1 MIHLKSVSCRTQ
13 NQILFEDGLTVDI
26 KPGLTL
32 VRGGE
37 GRGKTSLLRLLAGRL
52 SPCAGRLERSH
63 ALTVV
68 WNDPTDPQD
77 EQQTGRSWLR
87 AQVGCFAQWNEAAA
101 DEAMVAFRLDEHLDK
116 RLFMLSTG
124 TRRKLAL
131 VMAWASGADLVLLDQ
146 PFAALDGRSREAL
159 LERFRQQMSL
169 PAMWVVADYEWPE
182 GLATDPPNTGFG
194 VIDLGD

>member
-1 MIHLKSVSCRTQ
+1 M
-13 NQILFEDGLTVDI
+13 
-26 KPGLTL
+26 
-32 VRGGE
+32 
-37 GRGKTSLLRLLAGRL
+37 A
-52 SPCAGRLERSH
+52 
-63 ALTVV
+63 
-68 WNDPTDPQD
+68 
-77 EQQTGRSWLR
+77 
-87 AQVGCFAQWNEAAA
+87 
-101 DEAMVAFRLDEHLDK
+101 AFRLDEHLDK

>member
-1 MIHLKSVSCRTQ
+1 MIRLQSISCRLGDHL
-13 NQILFEDGLTVDI
+13 LFEGGLTFDLHPGLTVI
-26 KPGLTL
+26 
-32 VRGGE
+32 RGGE

-52 SPCAGRLERSH
+52 PPCAGRFERSD

-68 WNDPTDPQD
+68 WNDPADAQD
-77 EQQTGRSWLR
+77 ELQTARDWLS
-87 AQVGCFAQWNEAAA
+87 AQAGCFAQWNDAAA
-101 DEAMVAFRLDEHLDK
+101 HEAMAAFRLDEHLDK

-131 VMAWASGADLVLLDQ
+131 VVASASGADLVLLDM

-159 LERFRQQMSL
+159 LERLRCQMSR
-169 PAMWVVADYEWPE
+169 PALWVVADYECPK
-182 GLATDPPNTGFG
+182 GLAIDPPNTGFG

>member
-1 MIHLKSVSCRTQ
+1 VSC
-13 NQILFEDGLTVDI
+13 
-26 KPGLTL
+26 
-32 VRGGE
+32 
-37 GRGKTSLLRLLAGRL
+37 
-52 SPCAGRLERSH
+52 
-63 ALTVV
+63 
-68 WNDPTDPQD
+68 
-77 EQQTGRSWLR
+77 
-87 AQVGCFAQWNEAAA
+87 FARWNEVAA
-101 DEAMVAFRLDEHLDK
+101 DEAMAAFRLDEHLDK

-182 GLATDPPNTGFG
+182 GLATDPPNAKFG